1 VERDGAHSRCCG
13 CSSRSSRILAF
24 EPGEAPWR
32 RPLEWRQ
39 TAQDDTWCGA
49 AEIHLDPQPAALAD
63 PQRKHTDGA
72 ASQVRTGT
80 ALRNFT
86 ARTGDESWMREICT
100 SSLTRGRD
108 IARQAWY
115 AVFRHIRGNPE
126 TRSTENLPLP
136 LYPLYSTRRRY
147 SCAGEA
153 SAG

>member
-1 VERDGAHSRCCG
+1 MEELLREVALWSGHEPDQLAGGESVEKA
-13 CSSRSSRILAF
+13 SSA
-24 EPGEAPWR
+24 
-32 RPLEWRQ
+32 
-39 TAQDDTWCGA
+39 T
-49 AEIHLDPQPAALAD
+49 QPATLAN
-63 PQRKHTDGA
+63 PQREHTDGA

-126 TRSTENLPLP
+126 TRSTETYPYRCTLSTLPADGTLALDADRGFELRP
-136 LYPLYSTRRRY
+136 AKAGITCERR
-147 SCAGEA
+147 
-153 SAG
+153 